1 MQEEGDDVS
10 LEREEDGEA
19 SSSSSSIGASQ
30 SSMLADPREHSY
42 LEESH
47 PLLPDADR
55 YRQTNKQTNHST
67 TLKHQRYE
75 LAILELHG
83 VVLFPDCTIPV
94 KLQNRSMIRYI
105 GRQIKLCRNDPVA
118 QPRVMIGILPYESSP
133 SISIERT
140 LQSRF
145 GIATNANQEFPNA
158 QLRRR
163 SWMRQ
168 RFSFGNGDIAP
179 TASSRNLR
187 QALMALRD
195 EFGDG
200 DSDDDGNDS
209 SESNDSQDLEL
220 PFQSQPRSRI
230 LPQRPSHPL
239 VGRIGTIAT
248 VQHTHERSARR
259 RRRSNSNSNQQME
272 TEADSI
278 WGNYEEAP
286 ELVFTAVGTSRFRIL
301 SCINDEQN
309 IFEVE
314 ELFEPS
320 LVKPPFASQ
329 QLPGCTALGDP
340 IPSHTQRMAW
350 NLSQLTPLPY
360 SLYQHKMPWCLVE
373 KIAQALKTNEWRG
386 NLPSLGDESIVTNR
400 SKLERKYHNRMCL
413 QNSLC
418 CLYGL

>member
-1 MQEEGDDVS
+1 MQDEGDDVS
-10 LEREEDGEA
+10 LDREEDDEA
-19 SSSSSSIGASQ
+19 SSSSSIGASQ

-94 KLQNRSMIRYI
+94 ELQNRSMIRYI

-145 GIATNANQEFPNA
+145 GIPNAHAHANQDFPNA

-163 SWMRQ
+163 SWMWQ

-195 EFGDG
+195 EFGDS
-200 DSDDDGNDS
+200 DSDDS
-209 SESNDSQDLEL
+209 SESSDSQDLVL
-220 PFQSQPRSRI
+220 PFQSQPRTRI
-230 LPQRPSHPL
+230 PPPRPSHPL

-248 VQHTHERSARR
+248 VQHTHERSTRR
-259 RRRSNSNSNQQME
+259 RRRSNSNQQQME

-340 IPSHTQRMAW
+340 IPSHNQRMAW

-373 KIAQALKTNEWRG
+373 KIAKALKTNEWRG

-400 SKLERKYHNRMCL
+400 SKLERKYNDLLAYKIAPVCM
-413 QNSLC
+413 NSN
-418 CLYGL
+418 LY